1 LFLRPN
7 PGNSPEILLTMTL
20 SKIRPEKP
28 SLNKD
33 PQIDRGT
40 GFPTVDYPII
50 HVALPGDERDAP
62 WALARSHRGS
72 SVRDLLEEWAGAR
85 HSGRLWRMLNRRRSR
100 RAAVRSKDE

>member
-40 GFPTVDYPII
+40 SFPTVDYPII
-50 HVALPGDERDAP
+50 HVALPGDECDAP
-62 WALARSHRGS
+62 WALARPHRG
-72 SVRDLLEEWAGAR
+72 LERSGFAR
-85 HSGRLWRMLNRRRSR
+85 GVGR
-100 RAAVRSKDE
+100 RAAFWQALAYAESAPVTPGCGEVER